1 MINFEEIF
9 KSSLSIDNLKTLEDL
24 RLFLEAEARKY
35 KDERHLQETEKRL
48 DGIINQFDLPDDE
61 KIYVT
66 KNLLSEE
73 QSNIKTII
81 NSTKAKEILLK
92 RKK

>member
-9 KSSLSIDNLKTLEDL
+9 KSSLSVNNLKTLEDL
-24 RLFLEAEARKY
+24 RLFLEAEAQKCN
-35 KDERHLQETEKRL
+35 DERHLQESIKRL
-48 DGIINQFDLPDDE
+48 DEIINQFDLSDDA
-61 KIYVT
+61 KAYVT